1 MFYVVSDA
9 DASFRALSTFCGLSL
24 LLCFVGK
31 KYVVMCGLRNLDRGR
46 SPYVLFLSNCLRCR
60 KVYSCRN
67 IDKTVFLGKSNS
79 STYLLFQIV
88 LLIFIVAMF
97 KSEEKARCGQPQ
109 WLPIPR
115 NDTASFLLEVVPC
128 SVSVLF
134 CVFFHALLT
143 PRAKRYLHYPQSYLS
158 YISHFKA

>member
-60 KVYSCRN
+60 KLYSCRN
-67 IDKTVFLGKSNS
+67 IDKTIFLGKSS
-79 STYLLFQIV
+79 SKASTFLLFQIV
-88 LLIFIVAMF
+88 VLIFLVAMF
-97 KSEEKARCGQPQ
+97 KSEEKARCGLPQ
-109 WLPIPR
+109 WLPFHATTLPLFYLRSFCAPSVYFLRLFSCSTYTTCKAILTLPSIV
-115 NDTASFLLEVVPC
+115 SFLYKP
-128 SVSVLF
+128 F
-134 CVFFHALLT
+134 
-143 PRAKRYLHYPQSYLS
+143 
-158 YISHFKA
+158 